1 VRQVSGCCE
10 HGDETAGRMNN
21 YGEFLE
27 NLSDYSP
34 TCSVTALH
42 GVRESIGLLFGWLV
56 SWLAG
61 YFSLVSLVG

>member
-10 HGDETAGRMNN
+10 HGDETAGRINN

-27 NLSDYSP
+27 NLSDYSL

-42 GVRESIGLLFGWLV
+42 GVSESVGFVCLV
-56 SWLAG
+56 S
-61 YFSLVSLVG
+61 